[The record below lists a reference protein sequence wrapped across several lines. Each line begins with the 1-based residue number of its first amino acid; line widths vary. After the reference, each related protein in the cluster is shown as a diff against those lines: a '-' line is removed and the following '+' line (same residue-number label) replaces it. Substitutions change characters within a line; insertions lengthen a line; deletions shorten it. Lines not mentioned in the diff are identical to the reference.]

1 MAPKGNHIENYFMN
15 WTKSCTIG
23 QGEELQRDCHRGAL
37 VGKPVWQREQL
48 WPNGSW
54 CLIPPGAVW
63 HDSTNLAAVLANG
76 RAKDFFVR
84 CEDED
89 EFAIICQAVPH
100 AVERDEK
107 GEYRVARDEDGKMKG
122 FWGFFAVMRDVT
134 RQHKDIQS
142 RAVHMLASE
151 GHVQEL
157 SKKAKAHDAA
167 VDDAAKSKLEAELLK
182 KQLEDLKREL
192 NAEKAMSALKKGK

>member
-1 MAPKGNHIENYFMN
+1 MAKGLYIENYFMN

-23 QGEELQRDCHRGAL
+23 LGEEMQRDYHQ
-37 VGKPVWQREQL
+37 GKLKNKPRWEQETL
-48 WPNGSW
+48 WPDGSW
-54 CLIPPGAVW
+54 CHIPPGAVW
-63 HDSTNLAAVLANG
+63 HDGGNLASVLAQG
-76 RAKDFFVR
+76 RSKDFFVR

-89 EFAIICQAVPH
+89 EFAIICAAVPH
-100 AVERDEK
+100 AIEKDDK
-107 GEYRVARDEDGKMKG
+107 GEYRVLRDAAGKLKG
-122 FWGFFAVMRDVT
+122 FYGFFSVMRDVT

-142 RAVHMLASE
+142 RAIHMLASE